1 MIRSNPDYFENILCS
16 KLLLLLLICCH
27 GSYFCIG
34 DLVWSIKV
42 YMALLDYIV
51 VAHVIVLAPFGVAD
65 PIILSY
71 INVCSS
77 KVPEGQS
84 RVSVGGWYGWVRWM

>member
-16 KLLLLLLICCH
+16 KLLLLLICCH

-51 VAHVIVLAPFGVAD
+51 VAHVIVLPLFVVAD

-71 INVCSS
+71 
-77 KVPEGQS
+77 
-84 RVSVGGWYGWVRWM
+84 